1 MLGVLSSTDLLT
13 GTWDLVSGLPELAQ
27 EAGEFFGEACFSLGK
42 DPIPVNWGKGE
53 GEKRTK
59 GTGKKLKQLLLLSIC
74 LQVKRL
80 HIKKIHI
87 KRLNLPHIDMVKN
100 SVNTEKQFQGFKE
113 SHFAY

>member
-1 MLGVLSSTDLLT
+1 MLLTEEMLGVLSSTDLLT

-74 LQVKRL
+74 LQVKRFT
-80 HIKKIHI
+80 HKK
-87 KRLNLPHIDMVKN
+87 
-100 SVNTEKQFQGFKE
+100 NTYKK
-113 SHFAY
+113 A